1 VIYRTHSAKTL
12 FCFQEKNLLIERI
25 RDMTK
30 KITEEQSS
38 VGAVVV
44 AGAGIA
50 GMQAALDLAEA
61 GFKVYLVESGSLG
74 WQQSAKRISAQHFLC
89 SMSAKLLAVQT
100 HNSIELIEN
109 ATVEGIQG
117 SPGNFLVTIG
127 SITAPST
134 TGKSRKVKKASSLN
148 HLEVVV
154 GALIFAPGF
163 NALTAPANY
172 DCKSELRTLTCK
184 YGFSI
189 QGKKTA
195 QGKPGILQTTSQP
208 GIFVAGESSAAD
220 GSIAG
225 SSVAALAAEFLARRR
240 GSLVSEKQYPPER
253 RVSGEEPCIGVFMC
267 RHLLSDE
274 KEFSGIANSARKLP
288 SVALAEELPY
298 MCSSE
303 ALQRIKSAI
312 AEQGL
317 NRVIAVSCNP
327 RAQEALFQEALAE
340 AGLNRY
346 LLEMI
351 DGRSAGQAI
360 DTVSL
365 RMIAARTRLLEPLKQ
380 ISGAVIQSGL
390 VIGSGLSA
398 LSAALS
404 LANQGFDVY
413 LAEQKHEENA
423 ASSKL
428 KRTREN
434 ADIST
439 VKRALQKQIAS
450 HKKIQIFSDARIT
463 DFSGHAGSYTT
474 TLSNNGAAKVLNHGI
489 VIVESGQ
496 QQKDLSLLMKIPVTA
511 DGAFLRPDALLPLDL
526 ACGGMFCCGL
536 EDSAA
541 GVSGSI
547 IQGRAAAGRAATI
560 LAKRELILSSIVSV
574 VDQEYCVACLS
585 CVRDCPYHA
594 AAIAEEGVAFIE
606 PAECRGCGI
615 CVSACPRAAIEL
627 KHYTDKQILA
637 QLAAL
642 AES

>member
-1 VIYRTHSAKTL
+1 
-12 FCFQEKNLLIERI
+12 
-25 RDMTK
+25 
-30 KITEEQSS
+30 
-38 VGAVVV
+38 
-44 AGAGIA
+44 
-50 GMQAALDLAEA
+50 
-61 GFKVYLVESGSLG
+61 
-74 WQQSAKRISAQHFLC
+74 
-89 SMSAKLLAVQT
+89 VQT
-100 HNSIELIEN
+100 HHCIELIEN
-109 ATVEGIQG
+109 AAVEDIQG
-117 SPGNFLVTIG
+117 SPGNFLVTVG
-127 SITAPST
+127 SINASAA
-134 TGKSRKVKKASSLN
+134 TGKSSKVKKASSRN
-148 HLEVVV
+148 QLEVVV

-163 NALTAPANY
+163 NALTAPAKY
-172 DCKSELRTLTCK
+172 DFKSELRTFARTCDLAISGTQTTRNK
-184 YGFSI
+184 DI
-189 QGKKTA
+189 A
-195 QGKPGILQTTSQP
+195 PQTTSRQ
-208 GIFVAGESSAAD
+208 GIFVTGNSSATD

-225 SSVAALAAEFLARRR
+225 SSVAALAGEFLARRR

-267 RHLLSDE
+267 RQMLADE
-274 KEFSGIANSARKLP
+274 KEFRGIADSARKLP
-288 SVALAEELPY
+288 SVALIEELPY
-298 MCSSE
+298 LCSSD
-303 ALQRIKSAI
+303 ALQRIKSTI

-317 NRVIAVSCNP
+317 NRVIALSCNP
-327 RAQEALFQEALAE
+327 RAHEALFQEALAE

-360 DTVSL
+360 DAVAL
-365 RMIAARTRLLEPLKQ
+365 RMVAARARLLEPLKE
-380 ISGAVIQSGL
+380 ISGTVIQSGL
-390 VIGSGLSA
+390 IIGSGLPA

-439 VKRALQKQIAS
+439 LKRALQKEIAGYP
-450 HKKIQIFSDARIT
+450 KIQVFSDARIT

-474 TLSNNGAAKVLNHGI
+474 TIFVNGAAKVLKHGI

-496 QQKDLSLLMKIPVTA
+496 QQKDLAPLMKIPVTA

-526 ACGGMFCCGL
+526 ACGGMFCCGF
-536 EDSAA
+536 EESDA
-541 GVSGSI
+541 GVCGSI
-547 IQGRAAAGRAATI
+547 IQGWAAAGRAATI
-560 LAKRELILSSIVSV
+560 LAKRDLILSSIVSV

-594 AAIAEEGVAFIE
+594 AAIVEEGVAFIE